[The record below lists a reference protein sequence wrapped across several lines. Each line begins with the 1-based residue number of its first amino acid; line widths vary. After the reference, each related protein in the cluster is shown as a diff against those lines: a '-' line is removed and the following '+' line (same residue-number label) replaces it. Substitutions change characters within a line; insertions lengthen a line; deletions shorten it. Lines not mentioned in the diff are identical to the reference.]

1 MRHFSTEK
9 FKSFLLAG
17 TFTAFIGYVNRLSDS
32 VIIGHVIG
40 EDALAGLNMVT
51 PILSVVTFFAFVIA
65 LGTSTN
71 YSIWLGRIDRRR
83 ARGFFMQG
91 LWLALS
97 VGGTL
102 ALAMRFG
109 GDCYFSLLSGSEYVE
124 LYARQY
130 LSWAWPIG
138 LTECLMMLLAVFC
151 CADGDISLCSYV
163 YGGVFA
169 VNVLVSYSAVRLGMG
184 ASGCALGTVIAEAF
198 GILALCG
205 HFFRKVNTFRPV
217 LHFSL
222 ADTYYVFRA
231 SFGDAAAFLCDAVLF
246 FVLNKLVIARF
257 DSDMLP
263 VAGVA
268 IVVWSFLEIFNGVGV
283 AVQPLV
289 TAYWG
294 EGNTRAIRKVMQAA
308 IIAAAAEGLLL
319 AAIFLVGRGGVVIN
333 LLGVEGLDYP
343 ELLDA
348 ARSCVLL
355 MCGGFL
361 PLAVAGLF
369 NSYFLFIER
378 PWISLYTTVLCYLA
392 MPVACVLVGAQFGLN
407 GVWAGLGAGPLLGVL
422 AMATAMLLK
431 RGRHGFPMLL
441 PRGRE
446 AKIRMFDLVLTEPE
460 IVRVSKAVGEE
471 LPESV
476 AQRAALMVEEVF
488 MTVRERNPKR
498 RKLLGEVTL
507 DLNDGILMTLRDDGV
522 IFDITDADARVSS
535 LRTYLVASMMERHH
549 DRINLVTGGF
559 NRNVFRFA

>member
-1 MRHFSTEK
+1 MRHFATEK

-51 PILSVVTFFAFVIA
+51 PILSAVTFFAFVIA

-71 YSIWLGRIDRRR
+71 YSIWLGRLDRRR

-91 LWLALS
+91 LWLALL
-97 VGGTL
+97 VGGAL
-102 ALAMRFG
+102 VLAMRFG
-109 GDCYFSLLSGSEYVE
+109 GDFYFSLLSASEYVE
-124 LYARQY
+124 MYARQY
-130 LSWAWPIG
+130 LSWAWPIA

-151 CADGDISLCSYV
+151 CADGDIRLCSFV

-169 VNVLVSYSAVRLGMG
+169 VNVLVSYSAVRMGMG
-184 ASGCALGTVIAEAF
+184 ASGCALGTVIAETL

-217 LHFSL
+217 WHFSL
-222 ADTYYVFRA
+222 SDSYYVFRA
-231 SFGDAAAFLCDAVLF
+231 SFGDAAAFLCDALLF
-246 FVLNKLVIARF
+246 FVLNKLVIAKF

-263 VAGVA
+263 VAGAA
-268 IVVWSFLEIFNGVGV
+268 IVVWSLLEVFNGVGV

-289 TAYWG
+289 TVYWG
-294 EGNTRAIRKVMQAA
+294 ERNTRAIRKVMQAA

-319 AAIFLVGRGGVVIN
+319 AALFLVGRGRVIIW
-333 LLGVEGLDYP
+333 LLGIEGLDYP

-361 PLAVAGLF
+361 PLALAGLF

-378 PWISLYTTVLCYLA
+378 PWVSLYTTVLCYLA
-392 MPVACVLVGAQFGLN
+392 MPVACVFVGALFGLN
-407 GVWAGLGAGPLLGVL
+407 GVWAGLGVGPLLGIL
-422 AMATAMLLK
+422 AMAAAILLK

-441 PRGRE
+441 PRQRE
-446 AKIRMFDLVLTEPE
+446 AKIRMFDLVLTEQE
-460 IVRVSKAVGEE
+460 IVRVSKAVAEA

-488 MTVRERNPKR
+488 MTVRERNPN
-498 RKLLGEVTL
+498 RKKLIGEVTL
-507 DLNDGILMTLRDDGV
+507 DLNDGILMTLRDDGI
-522 IFDITDADARVSS
+522 IFDITDADAKVSS
-535 LRTYLVASMMERHH
+535 LRTYLVASVMARHH
-549 DRINLVTGGF
+549 DRINLVTAGF

>member
-9 FKSFLLAG
+9 FKSFLVAG

-51 PILSVVTFFAFVIA
+51 PILSCVTFFAFVIA

-71 YSIWLGRIDRRR
+71 YSIWQGRINRPR
-83 ARGFFMQG
+83 ACGFFMQG
-91 LWLALS
+91 LWLALL
-97 VGGTL
+97 VGG
-102 ALAMRFG
+102 ALSLVMRFG
-109 GDCYFSLLSGSEYVE
+109 DNIYFSLLNGSEYVE
-124 LYARQY
+124 MYARQY

-138 LTECLMMLLAVFC
+138 LTESLMMLLAVFC
-151 CADGDISLCSYV
+151 CADGDIRLCSFV
-163 YGGVFA
+163 YGGVFV

-184 ASGCALGTVIAEAF
+184 ASGCALGTVIAETL
-198 GILALCG
+198 GSLALCG

-217 LHFSL
+217 RHFSL
-222 ADTYYVFRA
+222 SDSYYVFRA
-231 SFGDAAAFLCDAVLF
+231 SFGDAAAFLCDALLF
-246 FVLNKLVIARF
+246 FVLNKLVIAKF

-289 TAYWG
+289 TTYWG
-294 EGNTRAIRKVMQAA
+294 ERNTRAIRKVMQAA
-308 IIAAAAEGLLL
+308 IIAASAEGLLL
-319 AAIFLVGRGGVVIN
+319 AALFLVGRGSLVIN

-348 ARSCVLL
+348 ARSCVLW
-355 MCGGFL
+355 MSGGFL
-361 PLAVAGLF
+361 PLALAGLF

-378 PWISLYTTVLCYLA
+378 PWISLYTTVLCYLV
-392 MPVACVLVGAQFGLN
+392 MPVACVFIGAQFGLN
-407 GVWAGLGAGPLLGVL
+407 GVWAGLGAGPLFGIL
-422 AMATAMLLK
+422 ALSAAMLIK

-446 AKIRMFDLVLTEPE
+446 AKIKMFDLVLTEEE
-460 IVRVSKAVGEE
+460 IVRVSKAVADA

-476 AQRAALMVEEVF
+476 AMRAALMVEEVF
-488 MTVRERNPKR
+488 MTVRERNPNRKR
-498 RKLLGEVTL
+498 LIGEVTL

-522 IFDITDADARVSS
+522 IFDITDADAKVSS
-535 LRTYLVASMMERHH
+535 LRTYLVASVMQRHH
-549 DRINLVTGGF
+549 DRINLVTAGF